1 MNNKKKGSKLIK
13 ILILALVLILFAVV
27 FFVLSENF
35 FSQKNTET
43 EQKTITVTVSGTD
56 IYLDGSNKVNLS
68 YLESHLTK
76 TFESGSCTVALI
88 NDTKAP
94 ADETTYNKVVEL
106 LKSFGIEQPTL
117 SLPSTDDEIS

>member
-13 ILILALVLILFAVV
+13 ILILALILILFAVV

-35 FSQKNTET
+35 FSPKNTET
-43 EQKTITVTVSGTD
+43 EHKTITVTVSGTD

>member
-68 YLESHLTK
+68 DLESHLTK

-106 LKSFGIEQPTL
+106 LKNFGIEQPTL

>member
-35 FSQKNTET
+35 FSPKNTET

-76 TFESGSCTVALI
+76 TFDSGSCTVALI

-106 LKSFGIEQPTL
+106 LKNFGIEQPTL

>member
-13 ILILALVLILFAVV
+13 ILILALILILFAVV

-106 LKSFGIEQPTL
+106 LKNFGIEQPTL
-117 SLPSTDDEIS
+117 SLPSTNDEIS